1 MSRQNPTNKSKRKR
15 ISSNTSKKEITVAQ
29 AYDLFRIAQKEKG
42 NSIPTIK
49 FYDRAYKK
57 LSLITNNGDSPLSV
71 IAEIGFQERFVIS
84 LGNVNQQTVNAYLRG
99 YRAFGNY
106 CKENNYIDSFSCPIK
121 EIEPPVKN
129 VYTVAELKR
138 LIKKPSIEN
147 FVEFRS
153 YVIILLLLSTG
164 ARSNTILNIR
174 ISDVDLEDGYINYN
188 TTKTNKV
195 VRIGLSKKTKRDLAE
210 YIKYWRT
217 DNGTD
222 PNDYLFCS
230 VYGEQLSRCT
240 LCTSIAK
247 YNKSRGVEK
256 TSLHLFR
263 HTFAKNWITSG
274 GDLISLAK
282 VLTHSEL
289 EMVKRYANLYGS
301 DIKQEIEE
309 HSTLSQLRTHSGETI
324 VSRKRKML

>member
-1 MSRQNPTNKSKRKR
+1 MARQNLTNKSKRKR
-15 ISSNTSKKEITVAQ
+15 ISFNTSKKEITVKQ
-29 AYDLFRIAQKEKG
+29 AYDLFRIAQNEKG

-57 LSLITNNGDSPLSV
+57 LALVTEDGTQPITTIV
-71 IAEIGFQERFVIS
+71 ETGFQNKFIES
-84 LGNVNQQTVNAYLRG
+84 LGDVNQQTVNAYLRG

-106 CKENNYIDSFSCPIK
+106 CKENNYIPSFSCPIK

-129 VYTVAELKR
+129 VYTTTELKR

-174 ISDVDLEDGYINYN
+174 ISDVDLEEGYINYN
-188 TTKTNKV
+188 TTKANKV

-247 YNKSRGVEK
+247 YNRNRGVEK

-274 GDLISLAK
+274 GDLITLAK

-309 HSTLSQLRTHSGETI
+309 HSTLSQLKTHSGETI
-324 VSRKRKML
+324 VSRKRKRL